1 MNPPTHPPARSRDA
15 RGTCVQIPAI
25 LQTLLLTLLLTLLAA
40 LLRHP
45 RALAFAWNALA
56 AHDADSWPH
65 DEDDHDEEEKAH
77 DYTWTDGQYW
87 APLTHNHADCD
98 PRILYVIGPRPNRG
112 LNPLPRALPTPCPE
126 TARAPPRRT
135 NGRTNGRT
143 APVPPKPPRLS
154 ASLRPCLAFFQP
166 PQPRP
171 PTHAP
176 FIPLSY

>member
-1 MNPPTHPPARSRDA
+1 MPPSTHPPARSRAA
-15 RGTCVQIPAI
+15 RGSCVQIPAL
-25 LQTLLLTLLLTLLAA
+25 LQTLLLTFLATLLG
-40 LLRHP
+40 RS
-45 RALAFAWNALA
+45 RTLAPAWHALA
-56 AHDADSWPH
+56 AHGSEHAAPDCH
-65 DEDDHDEEEKAH
+65 EDEAQAEH

-112 LNPLPRALPTPCPE
+112 LTPLPRALPTPCPE
-126 TARAPPRRT
+126 SARAPPRRT
-135 NGRTNGRT
+135 NRRTNRRT

-171 PTHAP
+171 PTRAP